1 MLRLTGRKC
10 IPVIPKKKNRFSI
23 PDEDDIVLEEDGF
36 DDSDDLR
43 RNRIVGIEPDGE
55 DRPVIR
61 TLANKKV
68 PVFVA
73 TGLAF
78 LAIVGVIAVTRYL
91 DRPQSFVPAG
101 NDEQIIVGSDR
112 RVLPDSIS
120 ENMHLLRG
128 KESYHKG
135 YYNDAIGEFKE
146 VVDSDAT
153 DEDKS
158 TALTYIGIIHDE
170 QGKHD
175 RAVESFTRALKYND
189 RNTVTYRNLALTYR
203 RMNRYDKAEEAIGK
217 ALRIEP
223 RNVDNRILSGNL
235 LFDQRKYRLAK
246 AEYQEALKV
255 QPENSSALYNLSM
268 ALGKEGDVVSSME
281 YLKRAAEADGI
292 GKVAHRANSKLG
304 VMYTQMG
311 DFDIAEKYLKRAIA
325 VNPKDPV
332 DRYNLGI
339 VNLKQNDK
347 EKALQ
352 QFVKA
357 EELGKQDSKIME
369 NLGEAYLSLKEYD
382 KSLNAYNAL
391 LGVNQR
397 DVRILSRIAEIYYE
411 KGDIDSAHQY
421 FRKITET
428 QPGSEHARVAYV
440 NIGTIMD
447 DAQRYGDAINAYE
460 KALAISPKDDMVL
473 YNLGITYRK
482 LGKPEKAIEV
492 WKRATELNPRE
503 PKPLMAIADY
513 YYRNNYLDMASDEY
527 QKILRRWPDLQEA
540 HFNLGAIYYKRNLV
554 DYAMGEYKRVIELN
568 ERNEFGRK
576 AMVNLG
582 LLSAKKGPETEE
594 SLRTALGY
602 VQKAIM
608 QKPND
613 ADALFA
619 LGVIYYRK
627 EMVEQAIDAFYQVV
641 RATRDVKRIADAY
654 NNIGMAYYKKKDYKR
669 ALRAFNRGV
678 EEDPGN
684 EDIRINRTTA
694 MQAYE
699 AELDNR

>member
-1 MLRLTGRKC
+1 MA
-10 IPVIPKKKNRFSI
+10 PKNKNRFSI
-23 PDEDDIVLEEDGF
+23 SDEDDIILEEDQF
-36 DDSDDLR
+36 DDSDELR
-43 RNRIVGIEPDGE
+43 RNRIVGIEPE
-55 DRPVIR
+55 DEGRPGIR

-68 PVFVA
+68 PVFIA

-78 LAIVGVIAVTRYL
+78 LAIVGVIAVTKYL
-91 DRPQSFVPAG
+91 DRPRSFSPTG
-101 NDEQIIVGSDR
+101 RDEQIIIGSDR
-112 RVLPDSIS
+112 RALPDSIS
-120 ENMHLLRG
+120 ENIHLLRG
-128 KESYHKG
+128 KESYNRG
-135 YYNDAIGEFKE
+135 YYTDAIAEFKE
-146 VVDSDAT
+146 VVESDAT
-153 DEDKS
+153 DADKS

-170 QGKHD
+170 QGKYD
-175 RAVESFTRALKYND
+175 RAVEYYTRALRYND
-189 RNTVTYRNLALTYR
+189 RNPVTYRNMALSYR
-203 RMNRYDKAEEAIGK
+203 HMNRYDKAEESIEK
-217 ALRIEP
+217 ALRIDP

-235 LFDQRKYRLAK
+235 MFDQKKYRLAK

-255 QPENSSALYNLSM
+255 QPENPSALYNLSM
-268 ALGKEGDVVSSME
+268 ALGKEGDTVSSME

-304 VMYTQMG
+304 VMFTQMG
-311 DFDIAEKYLKRAIA
+311 DYDIAEKYLKRAIA

-339 VNLKQNDK
+339 VNLKQNEK

-352 QFVKA
+352 QFIKA
-357 EELGKQDSKIME
+357 EELGKEDSKIME

-382 KSLNAYNAL
+382 KSLNAYNKL
-391 LGVNQR
+391 LDVNRR
-397 DVRILSRIAEIYYE
+397 DVRVLSRIAEIFYE
-411 KGDIDSAHQY
+411 KGDLDSAHQY
-421 FRKITET
+421 YKKITEA
-428 QPGSEHARVAYV
+428 QPGSEHARIAYV

-447 DAQRYGDAINAYE
+447 DAQRYGDAVNAYE

-482 LGKPEKAIEV
+482 SGKPEKAIEV
-492 WKRATELNPRE
+492 WKKAVELNPRE

-554 DYAMGEYKRVIELN
+554 DYAIGEYKKVIELN

-582 LLSAKKGPETEE
+582 LLSTKKGPETEE

-627 EMVEQAIDAFYQVV
+627 EMMEQAIDTFYQVV

-669 ALRAFNRGV
+669 ALRAFTRGV

-684 EDIRINRTTA
+684 EEIRINRSTA